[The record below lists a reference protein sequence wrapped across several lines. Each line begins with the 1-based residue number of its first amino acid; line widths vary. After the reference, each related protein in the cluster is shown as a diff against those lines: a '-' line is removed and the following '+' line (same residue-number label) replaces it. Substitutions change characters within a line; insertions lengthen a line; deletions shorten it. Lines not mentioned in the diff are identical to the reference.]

1 MTVLIMVR
9 SVNEEGQ
16 GNANDEDVEEVVECD
31 GFLSFVFFFC
41 IVHLT
46 MTLNRQTNTCTL
58 SIFIY

>member
-31 GFLSFVFFFC
+31 GVFFFWHC
-41 IVHLT
+41 A
-46 MTLNRQTNTCTL
+46 LNKDT
-58 SIFIY
+58 